1 MNGFINFNKAP
12 KSLKFAAN
20 QNKNKLFTL
29 IKKIISEDAR
39 VKWLLFAGLII
50 QIITSITA
58 VGASSADQHFQII
71 EFSLNQLGQP
81 SGAPYVWEYDHF
93 VRGTI
98 QVYLFSGYHLVL
110 NAIGITDPYT
120 QLTILRLILGL
131 LMFAVFN
138 LLAFHYFGNGNRET
152 LLFVLLLMNFS
163 WVLPYTRTL
172 FCAEM
177 MCSLFFFGTLLLYE
191 VKKEKWKRFWFP
203 LVIGFLFSLAF
214 YFRLQIATALLG
226 FGVWLLFFEK
236 RYKHILP
243 IALGFG
249 IGLLV
254 NVLLDY
260 GYYNIWIFTP
270 YEYFKVNIIEGRAT
284 QFGTSS
290 FWRYIGFIIF
300 AAPAP
305 LFSIVLF
312 YYGIKTFFKKYSN
325 PIFLS
330 TLIFIIVHSMI
341 GHKEERFMFPVLNV
355 FPLIYGWSLP
365 AVQQFYENAKQWIRA
380 FFRFLAWFTIILN
393 SLLLLAITFVPYS
406 QTIRFSEKLKNKFH
420 NQPVNLFTLG
430 QTPFQTPSRN
440 PMVFYKNGAPEIN
453 IKRLSTIDSV
463 MMFNNEIEYLATTF
477 NEIKDKRKTIDSL
490 GYKPVMYSSDLLW
503 AVNEMLNRKK
513 INTINEIWVLY
524 KKK

>member
-1 MNGFINFNKAP
+1 
-12 KSLKFAAN
+12 
-20 QNKNKLFTL
+20 
-29 IKKIISEDAR
+29 
-39 VKWLLFAGLII
+39 
-50 QIITSITA
+50 
-58 VGASSADQHFQII
+58 
-71 EFSLNQLGQP
+71 
-81 SGAPYVWEYDHF
+81 
-93 VRGTI
+93 
-98 QVYLFSGYHLVL
+98 
-110 NAIGITDPYT
+110 
-120 QLTILRLILGL
+120 
-131 LMFAVFN
+131 
-138 LLAFHYFGNGNRET
+138 
-152 LLFVLLLMNFS
+152 
-163 WVLPYTRTL
+163 
-172 FCAEM
+172 
-177 MCSLFFFGTLLLYE
+177 
-191 VKKEKWKRFWFP
+191 
-203 LVIGFLFSLAF
+203 
-214 YFRLQIATALLG
+214 
-226 FGVWLLFFEK
+226 
-236 RYKHILP
+236 
-243 IALGFG
+243 
-249 IGLLV
+249 
-254 NVLLDY
+254 VLLDY

-490 GYKPVMYSSDLLW
+490 DYKPVMYSSDLLW